1 MAGAGWAMVLLM
13 LIGLPA
19 LRKGTAATPKPT
31 LPLD

>member
-1 MAGAGWAMVLLM
+1 MAGAGWAMVVLM

-19 LRKGTAATPKPT
+19 LRKNTAAPKPE